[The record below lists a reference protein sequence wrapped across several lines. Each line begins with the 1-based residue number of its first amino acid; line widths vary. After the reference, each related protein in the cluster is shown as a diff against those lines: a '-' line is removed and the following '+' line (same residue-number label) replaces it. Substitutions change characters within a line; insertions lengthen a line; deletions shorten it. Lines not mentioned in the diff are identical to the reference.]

1 MIDFFSETF
10 RNNLDKFNLRARL
23 IVEGFM
29 VGLHKSPY
37 HGFSV
42 EFSDHRQYNPGD
54 PIKNIDWKVLGKTN
68 KYYIKRFEE
77 ETNLRAYIM
86 LDHSNSMSYSSGKV
100 SKIEYAKA
108 ISSAL
113 AYLMIHQKD
122 AVGFTSFTDEITEFL
137 PPKAMRQYFNVI
149 NKSIFD
155 LKTESKTNTAKI
167 LHSIADK
174 IKKRSLIIII
184 SDLLD
189 DPESLIKG
197 LQHFRHN
204 HHEVILFHIIDDQEI
219 EFEFNRETEFIDS
232 ETNEKIVVNPWQ
244 IQNEYKT
251 ELDKFHTFIKE
262 KCWNSKIEY
271 NPINTKTPFEKVLLE
286 YLIKRSKV

>member
-1 MIDFFSETF
+1 MIDFFQDEF

-54 PIKNIDWKVLGKTN
+54 PIKDIDWKLYGKTN

-77 ETNLRAYIM
+77 ETNLRSYIL
-86 LDHSNSMSYSSGKV
+86 LDHSKSMQYKSNKI
-100 SKIEYAKA
+100 SKLDYAKA
-108 ISSAL
+108 LSSAL
-113 AYLMIHQKD
+113 CYLMIQQKD
-122 AVGFTSFTDEITEFL
+122 AVGFTAFTNEITDYL
-137 PPKAMRQYFNVI
+137 PPKAMNQYFNII
-149 NKSIFD
+149 NKKIFELD
-155 LKTESKTNTAKI
+155 PKSETNTAKVF
-167 LHSIADK
+167 HKIAEK

-189 DPESLIKG
+189 EKENLISG

-204 HHEVILFHIIDDQEI
+204 HHEVILFHIVDNQEL
-219 EFEFNRETEFIDS
+219 EFDFKRETEFVDA
-232 ETNEKIVVNPWQ
+232 ETDEKLTVNPWH
-244 IQNEYKT
+244 IQKGYKT
-251 ELDKFHTFIKE
+251 DVEEFYKYIKE

-271 NPINTKTPFEKVLLE
+271 NSINTKTPFEEVLIN
-286 YLIKRSKV
+286 YLLKRSKV